1 MILSS
6 FGAAGAGRLSV
17 CAVRDTKTTTRKAGC
32 PLRPEKHGTERP
44 LHIQR
49 QRQLPCAKAIAT
61 LRFGTAESQGESR
74 CGAIRKLHGA
84 VATLAIISHNR
95 SPIMFTRILRVVLL
109 LLWLELGLLLILMP
123 WSEVWDV
130 NYFLYQYPAL
140 AIFVKNSFLRGMISG
155 LGVMNVLFALEAFRR
170 RTAAVVTRT

>member
-1 MILSS
+1 VRSS
-6 FGAAGAGRLSV
+6 A
-17 CAVRDTKTTTRKAGC
+17 RK
-32 PLRPEKHGTERP
+32 RQQEKEDARCKF
-44 LHIQR
+44 QR
-49 QRQLPCAKAIAT
+49 QRQLRPVNGFAT
-61 LRFGTAESQGESR
+61 LRFGAAESQDESPAAA
-74 CGAIRKLHGA
+74 GDS

-95 SPIMFTRILRVVLL
+95 KPIMLIRILRVVLL
-109 LLWLELGLLLILMP
+109 LLWLELGLMLILVP

-140 AIFVKNSFLRGMISG
+140 GIFVKNPYLRGMISG